1 LARNGSAKPVA
12 VLAIAIL
19 LACWVI
25 DYGCSGVRTAAAH
38 VSDT

>member
-1 LARNGSAKPVA
+1 MARNRSAKPA
-12 VLAIAIL
+12 AALAIAIL

-25 DYGCSGVRTAAAH
+25 DYGCSGVRAAATH